1 MKDILENLKLFS
13 PEDILK
19 VFKFYFYFS
28 HVPNVKIPKYSQL
41 GEVKL
46 RNFSII
52 TTEDGTTDYK
62 FELHLKTKE

>member
-28 HVPNVKIPKYSQL
+28 HDPSVKIPCHSQV

>member
-19 VFKFYFYFS
+19 VFKFYFS
-28 HVPNVKIPKYSQL
+28 HDPNVKIPKYSQL

-46 RNFSII
+46 RNFSFI

>member
-19 VFKFYFYFS
+19 VFKIYFS
-28 HVPNVKIPKYSQL
+28 HDPNVKIPKYSQL

-46 RNFSII
+46 RNFSFI